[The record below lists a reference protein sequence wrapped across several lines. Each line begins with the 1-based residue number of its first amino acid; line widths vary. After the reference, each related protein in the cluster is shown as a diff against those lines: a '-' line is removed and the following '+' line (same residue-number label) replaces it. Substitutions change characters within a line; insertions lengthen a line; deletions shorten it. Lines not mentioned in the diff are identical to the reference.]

1 MFAIKL
7 YGNYKGVFTALS
19 MTLGVSC
26 HEIIRYFTAY
36 GRCSHGQEQY
46 CDSLAD
52 RTPGSATKGKDFL
65 ALMT

>member
-1 MFAIKL
+1 M
-7 YGNYKGVFTALS
+7 FTALS

-26 HEIIRYFTAY
+26 HEIIRYFTGY